1 MITSSEDLYSVLLAY
16 SRHVHCDICTRHSVM
31 PSRNSTVSVDRSTSP
46 TWRAF
51 EIISVSSRL
60 SARAAVPLL
69 SMEMLRISRRC
80 WRLGGQAIYLQGGMD
95 DALMGA
101 VPLIPT
107 SVPLSS
113 RKSAEPSGLNS
124 AFSEHLSQ

>member
-1 MITSSEDLYSVLLAY
+1 MFSVAQIQ
-16 SRHVHCDICTRHSVM
+16 V
-31 PSRNSTVSVDRSTSP
+31 
-46 TWRAF
+46 
-51 EIISVSSRL
+51 
-60 SARAAVPLL
+60 
-69 SMEMLRISRRC
+69 EMCHGKNIFD
-80 WRLGGQAIYLQGGMD
+80 YLQGGMED
-95 DALMGA
+95 LLMGA

>member
-1 MITSSEDLYSVLLAY
+1 MLRPLPEKA
-16 SRHVHCDICTRHSVM
+16 RHSQYRVRLVALAASDTS
-31 PSRNSTVSVDRSTSP
+31 PQTRGRLRGKASYSTVYQNVKNRNSDL
-46 TWRAF
+46 
-51 EIISVSSRL
+51 ED
-60 SARAAVPLL
+60 
-69 SMEMLRISRRC
+69 E
-80 WRLGGQAIYLQGGMD
+80 GGQAIYLQGGMD
-95 DALMGA
+95 DALIGA

>member
-1 MITSSEDLYSVLLAY
+1 MFSVAQIL
-16 SRHVHCDICTRHSVM
+16 V
-31 PSRNSTVSVDRSTSP
+31 
-46 TWRAF
+46 
-51 EIISVSSRL
+51 
-60 SARAAVPLL
+60 
-69 SMEMLRISRRC
+69 EMCYGKNIFD
-80 WRLGGQAIYLQGGMD
+80 YLQGGMED
-95 DALMGA
+95 LLMGA